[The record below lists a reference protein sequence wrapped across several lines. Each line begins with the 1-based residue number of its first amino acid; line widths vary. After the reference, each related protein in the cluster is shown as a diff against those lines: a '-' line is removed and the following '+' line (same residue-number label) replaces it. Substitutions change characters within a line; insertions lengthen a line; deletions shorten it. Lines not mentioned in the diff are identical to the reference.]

1 MELQFQRDRIT
12 QVRVSTTAVRESV
25 WQEQEAGCETVVL
38 VGDRKQR
45 QVIKPQSPLRVTYFL

>member
-25 WQEQEAGCETVVL
+25 WQEQEAGWETVVL
-38 VGDRKQR
+38 VGYRKQR